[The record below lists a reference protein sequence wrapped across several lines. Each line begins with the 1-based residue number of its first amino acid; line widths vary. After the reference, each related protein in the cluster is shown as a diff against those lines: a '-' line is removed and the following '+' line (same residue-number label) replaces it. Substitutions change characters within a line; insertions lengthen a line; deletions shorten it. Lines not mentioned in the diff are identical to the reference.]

1 MFWSIQEKSYKT
13 FSSVD
18 TIIVKVVSSQ
28 YEMDKKNGNVLRL
41 DDPTEK
47 TLKIWLEII
56 WLRDFWM
63 LIEKNRKKSLNH
75 VTMDC
80 VIFIND
86 HSNYVSN

>member
-28 YEMDKKNGNVLRL
+28 FEMDKKNGNVLRL
-41 DDPTEK
+41 DDPIEK
-47 TLKIWLEII
+47 TLKIWLGII
-56 WLRDFWM
+56 WWRDFWM
-63 LIEKNRKKSLNH
+63 LIEKNKKKRPNH
-75 VTMDC
+75 VTMVC